1 MNGCRVRS
9 YSNIFGDGG
18 EARTCLGGADLH
30 LGFTRKLMR
39 QDVALRRASCVFA
52 CSRCERGV
60 PLKSGQALR
69 GTFSVKGVEE
79 GAFSDGYFRL
89 RVNGASS
96 NEHGNRCQHDDSKQY
111 A

>member
-39 QDVALRRASCVFA
+39 QDVALRHASCVFA
-52 CSRCERGV
+52 CSRCQRGV
-60 PLKSGQALR
+60 PWESGQALR
-69 GTFSVKGVEE
+69 GTFAVKRVEE
-79 GAFSDGYFRL
+79 GAFSGGYFRL
-89 RVNGASS
+89 RVNGARS
-96 NEHGNRCQHDDSKQY
+96 NENDNRGQHDDS
-111 A
+111 